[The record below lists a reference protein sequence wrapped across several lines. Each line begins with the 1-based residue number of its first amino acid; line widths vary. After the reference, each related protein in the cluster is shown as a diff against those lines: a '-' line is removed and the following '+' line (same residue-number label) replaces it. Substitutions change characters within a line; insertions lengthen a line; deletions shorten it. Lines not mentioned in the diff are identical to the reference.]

1 MKPIISDEKVY
12 QIISKIGLIEPAV
25 LDTALKTAKER
36 RKDFITFLIKQ
47 NLIKAEEIGQL
58 IANQLHI
65 RFVNLA
71 KQKIKSETLG
81 LLPEVVARKQKMIV
95 FSRDED
101 GVKVAMANP
110 FDYPMIKMLEKKV
123 GDKIVP
129 YYATEYSI
137 DSSFSLYRKTI
148 QQEYATSIQKHAI
161 KAQGSAAED
170 ISVVN
175 LVDDLLSYAYT
186 NHASDIHIEPSDKE
200 IVVRFRIDGILYDVL
215 KLPKNIL
222 NIIVARIKILAQLRT
237 DEVRSAQDGKIVTT
251 VEGEKLDIR
260 VSSIPITQGEK
271 IVMRLLSSKGK
282 QFDLEDLGMN
292 GRDFEIVKKAAKRP
306 YGMILVTGPTG
317 SGKTTT
323 LYAAI
328 KILNS
333 RNVNICTIE
342 DPVEYDLT
350 GVNQIQVNPNTNLTF
365 ASGLRSLLRQ
375 DPDIIMVGEIRDEE
389 TAAIAINSAMTGHLV
404 LSTLHTNDASTAL
417 PRLLDMHVEPFL
429 VASTVNVVIAQRL
442 IRRIC
447 MKCIVSYTLDEKG
460 IADLNS
466 EIDVSKFLNTQDIKD
481 IRFYK
486 GKGCENC
493 NNSGYA
499 GRIGIFE
506 VLQVD
511 EDIKNLILSRAD
523 ADTIRKKAMEKG
535 MTTMFE
541 DGFQKAIAGKTTLEE
556 IFRVTKQQ

>member
-1 MKPIISDEKVY
+1 
-12 QIISKIGLIEPAV
+12 
-25 LDTALKTAKER
+25 
-36 RKDFITFLIKQ
+36 
-47 NLIKAEEIGQL
+47 
-58 IANQLHI
+58 
-65 RFVNLA
+65 
-71 KQKIKSETLG
+71 
-81 LLPEVVARKQKMIV
+81 
-95 FSRDED
+95 
-101 GVKVAMANP
+101 
-110 FDYPMIKMLEKKV
+110 MIKMVEKKV
-123 GDKIVP
+123 GDKVNP
-129 YYATEYSI
+129 YYATQFSI
-137 DSSFSLYRKTI
+137 DNSFSLYRKTI
-148 QQEYATSIQKHAI
+148 QQEYASSIQKHAI

-170 ISVVN
+170 ISVVS
-175 LVDDLLSYAYT
+175 LVDDLFSYAYT
-186 NHASDIHIEPSDKE
+186 NHASDIHIEPADKE
-200 IVVRFRIDGILYDVL
+200 IIVRFRIDGILYDVL

-237 DEVRSAQDGKIVTT
+237 DEIRSAQDGKIVTT

-282 QFDLEDLGMN
+282 QFDLEGLGMN
-292 GRDFEIVKKAAKRP
+292 GRDFGIISKAAKRP

-323 LYAAI
+323 LYAVI

-350 GVNQIQVNPNTNLTF
+350 GVNQIQVNANTNLTF

-389 TAAIAINSAMTGHLV
+389 TAAISINSAMTGHLV
-404 LSTLHTNDASTAL
+404 LTTLHTNDASTAL
-417 PRLLDMHVEPFL
+417 PRLFDMNVEPFL
-429 VASTVNVVIAQRL
+429 VASTVNVVVAQRL

-447 MKCIVSYTLDEKG
+447 MKCIVSYTLDEKEVE
-460 IADLNS
+460 DLKS
-466 EIDVSKFLNTQDIKD
+466 EIDISKFLDTQEIKD

-506 VLQVD
+506 VLQID
-511 EDIKNLILSRAD
+511 EEIKNLILSRAD
-523 ADTIRKKAMEKG
+523 ADTIRKKAMEQG

-541 DGFQKAIAGKTTLEE
+541 DGFKKAISGKTTLEE
-556 IFRVTKQQ
+556 IFRVTKQ

>member
-1 MKPIISDEKVY
+1 MNKIISDEKIY
-12 QIISKIGLIEPAV
+12 QIISKIGLIETSI

-36 RKDFITFLIKQ
+36 KKDFATFLIKQ

-71 KQKIKSETLG
+71 KQKIKSEILG
-81 LLPEVVARKQKMIV
+81 LIPEVVARKQKMIV
-95 FSRDED
+95 FGRDEE
-101 GVKVAMANP
+101 GVKIAMTNP
-110 FDYPMIKMLEKKV
+110 FDYAMIKMVEKKV
-123 GDKIVP
+123 GDKVNP
-129 YYATEYSI
+129 YYATQFSI
-137 DSSFSLYRKTI
+137 DNSFSLYRKTI
-148 QQEYATSIQKHAI
+148 QQEYASSIQKHAI

-170 ISVVN
+170 ISVVS
-175 LVDDLLSYAYT
+175 LVDDLFSYAYT
-186 NHASDIHIEPSDKE
+186 NHASDIHIEPADKE
-200 IVVRFRIDGILYDVL
+200 IIVRFRIDGILYDVL

-237 DEVRSAQDGKIVTT
+237 DEIRSAQDGKIVTT

-282 QFDLEDLGMN
+282 QFDLEGLGMN
-292 GRDFEIVKKAAKRP
+292 GRDFGIISKAAKRP

-323 LYAAI
+323 LYAVI

-350 GVNQIQVNPNTNLTF
+350 GVNQIQVNANTNLTF

-389 TAAIAINSAMTGHLV
+389 TAAISINSAMTGHLV
-404 LSTLHTNDASTAL
+404 LTTLHTNDASTAL
-417 PRLLDMHVEPFL
+417 PRLFDMNVEPFL
-429 VASTVNVVIAQRL
+429 VASTVNVVVAQRL

-447 MKCIVSYTLDEKG
+447 MKCIVSYTLDEKEVE
-460 IADLNS
+460 DLKS
-466 EIDVSKFLNTQDIKD
+466 EIDISKFLDTQEIKD

-506 VLQVD
+506 VLQID
-511 EDIKNLILSRAD
+511 EEIKNLILSRAD
-523 ADTIRKKAMEKG
+523 ADTIRKKAMEQG

-541 DGFQKAIAGKTTLEE
+541 DGFKKAISGKTTLEE
-556 IFRVTKQQ
+556 IFRVTKQ